1 MIVSVTNEVSLQQ
14 KRESR
19 TVKQFH
25 NDTLY
30 GVFTVKRSRSSSRTR
45 RGKRK
50 RSPRE
55 LRRKRRKPRMMRKRT
70 KLLPISIVVKRQVG

>member
-30 GVFTVKRSRSSSRTR
+30 GVFTVKISRSSSRTR

-50 RSPRE
+50 RG
-55 LRRKRRKPRMMRKRT
+55 LKGTRRKKKMPRKIKKRT
-70 KLLPISIVVKRQVG
+70 K

>member
-50 RSPRE
+50 RG
-55 LRRKRRKPRMMRKRT
+55 LKGTRRKKKMPRKIKKRT
-70 KLLPISIVVKRQVG
+70 K